1 MKNKIL
7 PLLLLAGSFSFG
19 QNKLYYVEIPDENN
33 APKLT
38 TIDGKTVISH
48 NDKQVK
54 DMLSKYEIIK
64 LEKAFPTSK
73 TAYLKTIYLL
83 ETKSPDLINDL
94 NKYKQYFPYTEET
107 YKGETL
113 LYTPNDYDLI
123 DPVYHHRNFDLI
135 NLRTAWDY
143 SKGNSNFNIGIS
155 DSGINTA
162 HEDLQGKVTML
173 TNVSDWHGTSVAGIA
188 AAATDNNIG
197 MAGIG
202 FNSKVLF
209 KYMYDGAMMNTLL
222 VLSQNGARVVNAS
235 WYNSCS
241 YSAIDQLAVD
251 EVHQNGTVIIVAAGN
266 GGTCGGPDN
275 YVYPASYNH
284 VISVSS
290 VGFAKVGNVACCGS
304 GAGLPFNWE
313 DRVGIAPGVNND
325 RHQTNDMVDLRA
337 PGYDVVS
344 LFDPNYN
351 NQGTKYTFIYGTSI
365 AAPQVSGV
373 ASLMLTANSCLNTE
387 EVETILKLTSARL
400 DNILEN
406 QPYLG
411 KLGAG
416 RIDAGEATK
425 MAWQMNPVNGGEV
438 LIKDRSFD
446 KWDFELVNSPESIR
460 IQNESFTQNANVKFK
475 AKKSITL
482 DVNTVL
488 EPGAGKSHYF
498 YVEDTNTCYNFNPD
512 PNKSADSAKKAAKDN
527 SSKITEINNDDIS
540 LYPIPAKDNLFIKSN
555 KDLKNSTV
563 KIFDMSNR
571 LVFEKNMSITSSTP
585 IDISNLLKG
594 IYFIDITDSSSK
606 SHYYK
611 KFIKQ

>member
-1 MKNKIL
+1 MMKNKVLPIL
-7 PLLLLAGSFSFG
+7 LFATSFLFG

-33 APKLT
+33 VPKIT

-48 NDKQVK
+48 NDIQVR
-54 DMLSKYEIIK
+54 DIFSKHGVIN

-73 TAYLKTIYLL
+73 MPYLRTIYLL
-83 ETKSPDLINDL
+83 ETKSAGLISDL

-143 SKGNSNFNIGIS
+143 STGDPNFNIGIS
-155 DSGINTA
+155 DSGINTT

-241 YSAIDQLAVD
+241 YSSIDQLVID
-251 EVHQNGTVIIVAAGN
+251 EVHQNGTVIVVAAGN

-313 DRVGIAPGVNND
+313 DRVGIGPGVNND

-351 NQGTKYTFIYGTSI
+351 NQGTKYTHIYGTSI

-373 ASLMLTANSCLNTE
+373 VSLMLTANSCLNTE

-400 DNILEN
+400 DNIQEN

-425 MAWQMNPVNGGEV
+425 IAWQMNPANGGEV
-438 LIKDRSFD
+438 LIKNRNFE
-446 KWDFELVNSPESIR
+446 KWDFELTNSPESIR

-475 AKKSITL
+475 AKKSIIL
-482 DVNTVL
+482 DTNTVL
-488 EPGAGKSHYF
+488 EPGNGKSHYF
-498 YVEDTNTCYNFNPD
+498 YIENQNTCFNFNPNQ
-512 PNKSADSAKKAAKDN
+512 NKSLDTGKIAKN
-527 SSKITEINNDDIS
+527 SSSKIVEIKNEDIT
-540 LYPIPAKDNLFIKSN
+540 LYPIPAKDNLFIKTTIE
-555 KDLKNSTV
+555 LKNSTI
-563 KIFDMSNR
+563 KIFDISNR
-571 LVFEKNMSITSSTP
+571 LVLENKISIINTALV
-585 IDISNLLKG
+585 DISNLLKG
-594 IYFIDITDSSSK
+594 TYFIEITNDNSK
-606 SHYYK
+606 LKYFK
-611 KFIKQ
+611 KFVKE